1 MEYLRERKESM
12 GETSNTT
19 ESTKKKSFFQGM
31 KAEYS
36 KIIWATK
43 QRLAEETVNVVVA
56 SVVLGLIIALL
67 DLVIKYGFDK
77 ILQIG

>member
-1 MEYLRERKESM
+1 M

-19 ESTKKKSFFQGM
+19 ENTKKKSFFDGM
-31 KAEYS
+31 KAEFK
-36 KIIWATK
+36 KIIWPTK
-43 QRLAEETVNVVVA
+43 QRVTEESVNVVVA

>member
-1 MEYLRERKESM
+1 M

-19 ESTKKKSFFQGM
+19 ENTQKKSFFQGM
-31 KAEYS
+31 KAECK
-36 KIIWATK
+36 KIIWPTK
-43 QRLAEETVNVVVA
+43 QRVTEESVNVVVA